1 MSLISVGKK
10 IGDLD
15 LRIGI
20 PPSAPHYDRQQAAA
34 KAGYNNVSTN
44 RNSILNRFRSSI
56 QSAEGLARPTQFIVT
71 IDGPNNMS
79 EALRR
84 RGYYTFQAD
93 DKEKRFENF
102 RRLATG
108 LRQSLQLRLDL
119 FCSDVSIPGR
129 TITDDVNEQ
138 YYGPSRSFGK
148 NVSFDELTLSFY
160 TGQDFDERIYFEA
173 WQNMVIDP
181 ISYDAGYYDDYAA
194 PCKITITP
202 LKRSFLDTLLQYKP
216 TSEMTLEEL
225 EKLRG
230 LVGSNESAYQL
241 QCYEVYPKS
250 ISAQQMSY
258 SSSNAFVKVDVTFKY
273 RYWASTT
280 ENVSAV
286 NFNNTEGKDNVNQY
300 RKNTTIEGGEGFL
313 DNLPFG
319 LGGIA
324 RSVGRQVYE
333 KFRRDA
339 PIGRITGGRVFPKGL
354 PDPKIIRDILY

>member
-1 MSLISVGKK
+1 MSLISIGKK

-15 LRIGI
+15 IRIGI
-20 PPSAPHYDRQQAAA
+20 PPSRAHYDRQDAAA
-34 KAGYNNVSTN
+34 KAGYANKSTN
-44 RNSILNRFRSSI
+44 QNSILNRFRSGI

-71 IDGPNNMS
+71 IDGPNS
-79 EALRR
+79 ITTDLIE
-84 RGYYTFQAD
+84 RGYKLNVD
-93 DKEKRFENF
+93 EKENRFGNF
-102 RRLATG
+102 SRLADG

-119 FCSDVSIPGR
+119 FCSDVSLPGR

-138 YYGPSRSFGK
+138 YYGPSRSFAK
-148 NVSFDELTLSFY
+148 NVSFDEMTLSFY
-160 TGQDFDERIYFEA
+160 TGIDFDERVYFEA

-225 EKLRG
+225 DKLRD

-258 SSSNAFVKVDVTFKY
+258 SSSSAFVKVDVTFKY

-286 NFNNTEGKDNVNQY
+286 NFNNTEGRDNINEY
-300 RKNTTIEGGEGFL
+300 RKNTTIEGGQGFL

-354 PDPKIIRDILY
+354 PEPKIIRDILY

>member
-1 MSLISVGKK
+1 MSLISIGKK

-15 LRIGI
+15 IRIGI
-20 PPSAPHYDRQQAAA
+20 PPSRAHYDRQDAAA
-34 KAGYNNVSTN
+34 KAGYANKSTN
-44 RNSILNRFRSSI
+44 QNSILNRFRSGI

-71 IDGPNNMS
+71 IDGPNS
-79 EALRR
+79 ITTDLIE
-84 RGYYTFQAD
+84 RGYKLNVD
-93 DKEKRFENF
+93 EKENRFGNF
-102 RRLATG
+102 SRLADG

-119 FCSDVSIPGR
+119 FCSDVSMPGR

-160 TGQDFDERIYFEA
+160 TGQDFDERVYFEA

-202 LKRSFLDTLLQYKP
+202 LKRSFLDTILQYGSADL
-216 TSEMTLEEL
+216 TVDQ
-225 EKLRG
+225 LRS
-230 LVGSNESAYQL
+230 LVGTNESSYQL

-250 ISAQQMSY
+250 IAAQQLSY
-258 SSSNAFVKVDVTFKY
+258 GSKDAVVKVDVTFKY

-286 NFNNTEGKDNVNQY
+286 SDFDNREVYQNKYRRNTEIQ
-300 RKNTTIEGGEGFL
+300 GENSFL

-319 LGGIA
+319 LGGVVK
-324 RSVGRQVYE
+324 SVGRQVYE
-333 KFRRDA
+333 KVRRDL
-339 PIGRITGGRVFPKGL
+339 PIGRVTGGRVFPKGL